1 MLDNNTSKIYR
12 CIFAKRESRYAVA
25 RAICYGQKG
34 ETRKRYTDS
43 QEEQLGALGLVT
55 NAVVLWMTL
64 APLFFCG
71 AERQLLFQKN
81 KGNALVTKPGCDSAH
96 IRHIPAKAIDGMN
109 QKRITRS

>member
-25 RAICYGQKG
+25 RAICYGQKDD
-34 ETRKRYTDS
+34 TRKRYTDS

-64 APLFFCG
+64 DPLFF
-71 AERQLLFQKN
+71 A
-81 KGNALVTKPGCDSAH
+81 ALNVSCSFRKIRVTPWSRSRVVTAH
-96 IRHIPAKAIDGMN
+96 ISDTFR
-109 QKRITRS
+109 QRRSME

>member
-1 MLDNNTSKIYR
+1 
-12 CIFAKRESRYAVA
+12 A

-64 APLFFCG
+64 DPLCIS
-71 AERQLLFQKN
+71 Q
-81 KGNALVTKPGCDSAH
+81 PGSV
-96 IRHIPAKAIDGMN
+96 IQGIFLEG
-109 QKRITRS
+109 